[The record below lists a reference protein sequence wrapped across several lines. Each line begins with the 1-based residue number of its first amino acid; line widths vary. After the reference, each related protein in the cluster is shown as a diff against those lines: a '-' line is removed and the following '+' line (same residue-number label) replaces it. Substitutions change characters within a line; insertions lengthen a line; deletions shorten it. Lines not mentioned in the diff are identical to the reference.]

1 MALVIIAGHCVAACL
16 AARHATSTFR
26 MLGISPMVSIIE
38 DMVYVLWNILVSCIE
53 WVGVFGKLEDLL
65 LAAALHF
72 RWWFHAL
79 EREPGTGHGRTAERR

>member
-1 MALVIIAGHCVAACL
+1 MALVIIAGRYIAACL
-16 AARHATSTFR
+16 AAGDATSTFR

-38 DMVYVLWNILVSCIE
+38 VMAYMLWKILVTCIE

-79 EREPGTGHGRTAERR
+79 EREPGTGHGRIAE